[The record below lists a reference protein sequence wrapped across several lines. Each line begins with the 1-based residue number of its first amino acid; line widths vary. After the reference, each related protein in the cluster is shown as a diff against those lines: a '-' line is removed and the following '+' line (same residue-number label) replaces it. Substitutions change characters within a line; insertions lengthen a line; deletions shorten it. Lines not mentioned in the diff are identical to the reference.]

1 MSPESASQ
9 AIIVHDFG
17 GPDVLHWEP
26 RSLPQP
32 GPGQVRVRV
41 TVGGVNYADLLARQG
56 RYGTRQPPFTP
67 GLDAMGVVEALGEG
81 VSGLEIGLRVAC
93 YPADGGYATHVL
105 ASAVLCVPL
114 PDSVPDDQ
122 AAALTMLATA
132 YGILTSAADLHR
144 GESVLIHAAGG
155 GVGHLA
161 VQYARALGAG
171 RIIGVVGS
179 VARAAFIEGLGVD
192 DVIQRHT
199 EDFAERVTEITGG
212 QGVDVILDSV
222 GGDTAEKGAGVLAR
236 FGRLVTYGHASGR
249 PGLIP
254 TAPLHRECRAVIGY
268 SNGTLRQHRPEQA
281 RQTTLEAVEYVRNG
295 DVRVNIGARVPLAE
309 AARAHELVESGMV
322 DGKVLLTVA

>member
-1 MSPESASQ
+1 MSAEATGH
-9 AIIVHDFG
+9 AITVHVFG
-17 GPDVLHWEP
+17 DPDVLTWEP
-26 RSLPQP
+26 CALPQP

-41 TVGGVNYADLLARQG
+41 TLTGVNYADVLARQG

-67 GLDAMGVVEALGEG
+67 GLDAVGVVDALGDG
-81 VSGLEIGLRVAC
+81 VTGLDVGARVAC
-93 YPADGGYATHVL
+93 YPAGGGYATHVL
-105 ASAVLCVPL
+105 ASQTLCFPL
-114 PDSVPDDQ
+114 QGSVPGDQ

-179 VARAAFIEGLGVD
+179 DTRAAFIRDLGVD

-199 EDFAERVTEITGG
+199 EDFAVRVQEITGG

-222 GGDTAEKGAGVLAR
+222 GGDTAERGAGVLAR
-236 FGRLVTYGHASGR
+236 FGRLVTYGHAGGK

-281 RQTTLEAVEYVRNG
+281 RQTTLEALEYVRNG
-295 DVRVNIGARVPLAE
+295 DVRVTIGARVPLAR
-309 AARAHELVESGMV
+309 AARAHEIVEAGSV
-322 DGKVLLTVA
+322 DGKVLLTVE